1 MKIDSQ
7 EILKQK
13 IKKKLSR
20 IPGNKLKEVDDFID
34 FLLHKLHIEEGKP
47 VRLKGIWEN
56 TGLEKIIDIENELV
70 KVRKELSDSILKRE
84 IT

>member
-13 IKKKLSR
+13 IKKNLSR
-20 IPGNKLKEVDDFID
+20 VPANKLKEVDDFID
-34 FLLHKLHIEEGKP
+34 FLLHELNIEEGKP

-56 TGLEKIIDIENELV
+56 TGFENITNLEDELG
-70 KVRKELSDSILKRE
+70 KVRKEIGNSILKRK
-84 IT
+84 IS